1 MWWILLICIVVNAY
15 VVILFKVFDRKKVSI
30 LPAIVINYF
39 ICVITGY
46 AVFREP
52 SSISEVIKSPWFP
65 FAVFLGFVFIS
76 VFNLVGQTVKEFGV
90 MISTI
95 FQKMSL
101 IGPALIG
108 IVFYSESLSVF
119 KLAGLIFAIA
129 AILLISHPE
138 KDIKW
143 KDTKLWLPFVMLL
156 GSAILEITLFYVNI
170 EGYAD
175 NADPVFIMTIFMNAG
190 ILGTIILWIRSKK
203 FSIKLGKKEI
213 AGGIALGIPNFFS
226 IYLVLYLLDGGL
238 EGSTLFPINNVGILF
253 LTALTGI
260 YFFKEKMDRLKIIGF
275 LAALISI
282 TLIAFF

>member
-1 MWWILLICIVVNAY
+1 
-15 VVILFKVFDRKKVSI
+15 
-30 LPAIVINYF
+30 
-39 ICVITGY
+39 
-46 AVFREP
+46 
-52 SSISEVIKSPWFP
+52 
-65 FAVFLGFVFIS
+65 
-76 VFNLVGQTVKEFGV
+76 
-90 MISTI
+90 
-95 FQKMSL
+95 
-101 IGPALIG
+101 
-108 IVFYSESLSVF
+108 
-119 KLAGLIFAIA
+119 
-129 AILLISHPE
+129 
-138 KDIKW
+138 
-143 KDTKLWLPFVMLL
+143 MLL

-190 ILGTIILWIRSKK
+190 ILGTIILCIRSKK
-203 FSIKLGKKEI
+203 FRLKLGKKEI

-226 IYLVLYLLDGGL
+226 IYLVLFLLDGGL